1 VYPYPVLNMLGR
13 RSLGQ
18 QMQNQGPTTGGA
30 APGATPATY
39 GCPWTPPPGTPG
51 AEAAFPVTTDPNLNC
66 MRDARGNTVCSDGM
80 RYPPGCP
87 KTPPPEFFSPGI
99 TPDVTTNG
107 MIEGQVPPPKNQA
120 AAPAAPAPAA
130 APAAAASGPGPSPL
144 LLIGGGA
151 LGTAAL
157 ATAAYF
163 LFLKK

>member
-1 VYPYPVLNMLGR
+1 VYPIATLGR
-13 RSLGQ
+13 GFLGQ
-18 QMQNQGPTTGGA
+18 QA
-30 APGATPATY
+30 ATY
-39 GCPWTPPPGTPG
+39 ACPWTPPPGTPG

-107 MIEGQVPPPKNQA
+107 MIEGQVPPPKNQVA
-120 AAPAAPAPAA
+120 AAPTPAPAA
-130 APAAAASGPGPSPL
+130 QASAPAAGPSPL